1 GTRAVIARPV
11 VDAVIAAIQRNMI
24 DAMIVDPFI
33 KSHRIVE
40 NDNVAMDAVA
50 TQWAQIAD
58 VTGCSADVVQH
69 TRKTSGQEITIE
81 DGRGAVALISAS
93 RSARVLNRMTK
104 DEADNAAVGAP
115 NAWRYFRVDNG
126 KASMAPHPEQ
136 ADWYRLAS
144 VDLGNGDQVG
154 VVTAWAWPD

>member
-1 GTRAVIARPV
+1 
-11 VDAVIAAIQRNMI
+11 
-24 DAMIVDPFI
+24 
-33 KSHRIVE
+33 
-40 NDNVAMDAVA
+40 
-50 TQWAQIAD
+50 WAQIAD

-154 VVTAWAWPD
+154 VVTAWAWPDPFEDVTVHDLRAAQKAVSEGGPWRADVRADMWVGKAIAGVLRLDPDDKAN